1 MTQPMIRVVVLHPR
15 DLAAPTLGGIQ
26 TFLHDFVKHSP
37 TDFDIIVAGVTQDP
51 DDRPIGR
58 RSRVRIGQREAWLL
72 PLAPAGRMGRNPLN
86 LWRMMG
92 AQLRLRRLLMDRH
105 TILQV
110 HRPFRPLV
118 LAGHRGPLV
127 QFVHLDIR
135 YWPGPSGWPRLG
147 HLYRPF
153 SDSAVEHMARVY
165 VVNEPGT
172 ELLRDAHPA
181 MTERIEFIPVWFDEE
196 VFRPASDS
204 QRAAL
209 RVALFD
215 RLGVPE
221 AERDDRLVL
230 FAGRLEEI
238 KDPALAVA
246 AFAEVARR
254 GRQVRLVVA
263 GDGALRESMDADAR
277 ELGVAERVHFMG
289 DQARDELSEMMR
301 AADALLLSSRTEG
314 GGPRVVLEAL
324 ASGMPVVATPVGD
337 VARTVRSGINGWLTA
352 GHDADELADGLEWVL
367 DQPRE
372 VVRDEAVAAV
382 APYTARRV
390 LEPLYA
396 AYRELA
402 VAGAAAQ
409 PAPRR
414 NT

>member
-37 TDFDIIVAGVTQDP
+37 ADFDITVAGVTQDP
-51 DDRPIGR
+51 DERPIGR
-58 RSRVRIGQREAWLL
+58 RSRVRIGKRDAWLL

-86 LWRMMG
+86 LWRMLG
-92 AQLRLRRLLMDRH
+92 AQLRLRQLLLGRH
-105 TILQV
+105 AILQV

-118 LAGHRGPLV
+118 LAGHRGPRV

-153 SDSAVEHMARVY
+153 SDSAIERMARVY

-181 MTERIEFIPVWFDEE
+181 MAERIEFIPVWFDEE
-196 VFRPASDS
+196 VFRPPSDS
-204 QRAAL
+204 ERAAL
-209 RVALFD
+209 RVALLD
-215 RLGVPE
+215 RLGVPDAGRE
-221 AERDDRLVL
+221 DRLIL
-230 FAGRLEEI
+230 FAGRLEEV
-238 KDPALAVA
+238 KDPALALA
-246 AFAEVARR
+246 AFADVARR
-254 GRQVRLVVA
+254 GRSVRLVVA
-263 GDGALRESMDADAR
+263 GDGALREAMDVDTR
-277 ELGVAERVHFMG
+277 QLGLAERVHFVG
-289 DQARDELSEMMR
+289 DQARDELAELMR
-301 AADALLLSSRTEG
+301 ATDVLLLSSRTEG

-337 VARTVRSGINGWLTA
+337 VARTVRSGVNGWLTT
-352 GHDADELADGLEWVL
+352 GHDAAELADGLEWAL
-367 DQPRE
+367 DQPLDQ
-372 VVRDEAVAAV
+372 VRGEAVAAV

-402 VAGAAAQ
+402 VAGADAQ

-414 NT
+414 ST